1 MVADV
6 LVFERRWRW
15 WLFTEAEAEE
25 VDANHE
31 QRHKAGASENCSND
45 EPILHDECTK
55 AAMRTMYAAESC
67 SPVQTLTH
75 GLLNT
80 AEASRLKKTSRR
92 ISSFVSATPR

>member
-45 EPILHDECTK
+45 EPILHD
-55 AAMRTMYAAESC
+55 
-67 SPVQTLTH
+67 
-75 GLLNT
+75 
-80 AEASRLKKTSRR
+80 
-92 ISSFVSATPR
+92 